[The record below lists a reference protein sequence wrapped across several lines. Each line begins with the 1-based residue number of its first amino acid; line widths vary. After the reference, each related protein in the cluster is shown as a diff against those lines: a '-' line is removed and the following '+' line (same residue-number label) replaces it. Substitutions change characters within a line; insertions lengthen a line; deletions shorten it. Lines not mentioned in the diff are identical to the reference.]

1 MSLSCDI
8 SAGTRC
14 AQVCLYVHREL
25 LESLKMM
32 DYSALEVRK
41 VVAIMASVLY
51 PSFHFS
57 LPPSTLQLSAAYGL
71 LHFVMHTQ
79 RSILPYMATPSQYS
93 RHHHMAIDANT
104 RRALE
109 LVRYHTP
116 LYCDLGQ

>member
-8 SAGTRC
+8 STGTRC

-41 VVAIMASVLY
+41 VVAIIASVLY

-57 LPPSTLQLSAAYGL
+57 LPSSLPPSLPPSLP
-71 LHFVMHTQ
+71 LH
-79 RSILPYMATPSQYS
+79 SS
-93 RHHHMAIDANT
+93 
-104 RRALE
+104 
-109 LVRYHTP
+109 
-116 LYCDLGQ
+116 